1 MGDMEVVFPRQ
12 LGRGLLIQLEAD
24 KLEEVPYEQLEV
36 DDKLEVVLYEQLEV
50 DDRLE
55 LVSYGQLE
63 TDDKLELEV
72 DDRLKVVPYEQSEV
86 DDRQVQGGMQ
96 ELSSYEQGKGLSKSL
111 KAEGR
116 V

>member
-24 KLEEVPYEQLEV
+24 KLELVPYEQLEMDDRLEEVPYEQLQV

-50 DDRLE
+50 
-55 LVSYGQLE
+55 G
-63 TDDKLELEV
+63 DKLELEV
-72 DDRLKVVPYEQSEV
+72 DDRLEVVPYEQSEV
-86 DDRQVQGGMQ
+86 DDRKVQGGMQ
-96 ELSSYEQGKGLSKSL
+96 ELSSYEQGKGLSILL
-111 KAEGR
+111 KVGGR